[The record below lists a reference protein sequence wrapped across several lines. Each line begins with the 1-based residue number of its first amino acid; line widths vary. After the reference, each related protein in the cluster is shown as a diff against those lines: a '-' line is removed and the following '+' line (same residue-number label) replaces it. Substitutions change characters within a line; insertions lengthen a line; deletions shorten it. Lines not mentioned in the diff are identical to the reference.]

1 MLISSASSAPDFQSG
16 PRLSIVN
23 IIVGVRPSTTSMAE
37 VLGIASGIAGL
48 ISLTIEVYGI
58 SYKYING
65 VRNAN
70 ASACRFLDELKNSET
85 VLRRIEE
92 FSKENDQVEVFGQS
106 GACIL
111 SITKS
116 NEYIDLLHKVR
127 NKLEQR
133 QTGSSMR
140 DGIKSLT
147 WPFSEKETS
156 ALADSLHRHLEIY
169 NTAFAVDNLYVR

>member
-1 MLISSASSAPDFQSG
+1 MLTSSA
-16 PRLSIVN
+16 LSILVN
-23 IIVGVRPSTTSMAE
+23 VSAYSNNVAYITPPTTAMAE
-37 VLGIASGIAGL
+37 ALGIASGIAGL

-70 ASACRFLDELKNSET
+70 ASARRFLDELKNSET
-85 VLRRIEE
+85 VLLRIEE
-92 FSKENDQVEVFGQS
+92 FSKDNDQVEVFGES

-111 SITKS
+111 SIRKS

-127 NKLEQR
+127 DKLEQR

-156 ALADSLHRHLEIY
+156 ALADALHRHLEIY
-169 NTAFAVDNLYVR
+169 NTAFAIDNLYVR

>member
-1 MLISSASSAPDFQSG
+1 
-16 PRLSIVN
+16 
-23 IIVGVRPSTTSMAE
+23 MAE
-37 VLGIASGIAGL
+37 VLGVASGIAGL

-70 ASACRFLDELKNSET
+70 SSARRFLQELKNSET
-85 VLRRIEE
+85 VLLRIEGL
-92 FSKENDQVEVFGQS
+92 SRENDQVEVFGDS
-106 GACIL
+106 GSCVL
-111 SITKS
+111 SIRIS

-133 QTGSSMR
+133 QTGSSIR
-140 DGIKSLT
+140 DGMKSLT

-156 ALADSLHRHLEIY
+156 DLADSLHRHLEIY